1 MLIISGVVAVVFLVV
16 FPIIT
21 IAIYNGEF
29 GHRYEE
35 RRYESY
41 RVENFKGLH
50 VERCSIIANKGH
62 RLAGYKYNKEEQNP
76 KALFVMVHGLCGS
89 HKNYMDLCN
98 YFASHGY
105 AVFAYDATGNGE
117 SEGTKVGGFAQGLVD
132 LDYVL
137 NYVKEL
143 PEYKGLPIV
152 LMGHSWGGFCVGNI
166 LNFHPDV
173 KAVVAVSGF
182 DTSAALLKQYAEVNM
197 GKAVTL
203 LMPYISIYER
213 LCWGKYA
220 GTSACDGFANSQ
232 AKVMIIHSTDD
243 PTVFASS
250 GYDRY
255 YEKFANDDRFIFKM
269 YSDRGH
275 SYPVNSDAGRA
286 CRTQIKEGYFAVV
299 EKEGKE
305 AGEAY
310 IQSHMDREGCMQL
323 DGALM
328 QEVLVMFECAIA

>member
-1 MLIISGVVAVVFLVV
+1 MQIVLGVLGVVFFVVL
-16 FPIIT
+16 PIIT
-21 IAIYNGEF
+21 MIIYNQTFGE
-29 GHRYEE
+29 RCEE

-41 RVENFKGLH
+41 RVENFEGLQ
-50 VERCSIIANKGH
+50 VERCSIVANKGH
-62 RLAGYKYNKEEQNP
+62 RLAGFKYSREGQTP
-76 KALFVMVHGLCGS
+76 KALFVMVHGLCGG

-117 SEGTKVGGFAQGLVD
+117 SEGKKVGGFAQGLAD

-143 PEYKGLPIV
+143 PEYQGLPIM
-152 LMGHSWGGFCVGNI
+152 LMGHSWGAFCVCNI

-182 DTSAALLKQYAEVNM
+182 DTSAILLKQYAEVNM
-197 GKAVTL
+197 GKAATL
-203 LMPYISIYER
+203 LMPYLHIYER
-213 LCWGKYA
+213 IAWGKYA
-220 GTSACDGFANSQ
+220 GTSACEGFANSK
-232 AKVMIIHSTDD
+232 AKVMVIQSSDD

-286 CRTQIKEGYFAVV
+286 CRTQIKEGYFKAV
-299 EKEGKE
+299 EEGGEE
-305 AGEAY
+305 AGEIY
-310 IQSHMDREGCMQL
+310 IQNHMEREGCMKL
-323 DGALM
+323 DEPLM
-328 QEVLVMFECAIA
+328 QEIENMFESAIK